1 MSNLSKYCLLLDP
14 SNSGVEF
21 IIRTYPPIIVGQ
33 VVRGDIEQ
41 MIRDYQPMAVG
52 KPYEQNEW
60 AVFYAGKIDAAPLIG
75 TAQEQADH
83 LAKIMRKMSDFY
95 LHNYIEK

>member
-1 MSNLSKYCLLLDP
+1 MNILSKYCLLLDP
-14 SNSGVEF
+14 SNEGVEF
-21 IIRTYPPIIVGQ
+21 IIRTQPPIIIGQ
-33 VVRGDIEQ
+33 VVRGNIEQ
-41 MIRDYQPMAVG
+41 MIRDYQPIAVG
-52 KPYEQNEW
+52 KPYEQNEL

-95 LHNYIEK
+95 LKQILK